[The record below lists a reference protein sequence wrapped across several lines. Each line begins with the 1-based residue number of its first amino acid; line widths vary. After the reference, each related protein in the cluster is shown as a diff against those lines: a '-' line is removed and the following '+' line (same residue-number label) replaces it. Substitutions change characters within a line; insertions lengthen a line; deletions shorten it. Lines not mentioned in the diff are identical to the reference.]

1 MEILWACESPFSHF
15 AEEPVGCKKVINMH
29 KEKRGE
35 YKYMGVFDA
44 TSRYSKFSDI
54 SECFLVHLIADGL

>member
-1 MEILWACESPFSHF
+1 MEILWACESPFSYS

-35 YKYMGVFDA
+35 YKSMVVFQCD
-44 TSRYSKFSDI
+44 SQYSNFSDI
-54 SECFLVHLIADGL
+54 SECFLVHLIANGL